1 MGNASVRVKDLG
13 LVCVGLGDELLEL
26 GDLANFFEGKDFILL
41 VSVDSQTGT
50 VVAPVFEPGSGR
62 SWLVADIAET
72 RRLLESLPAQAIHE
86 GLEDVFAVLFDEVVD
101 VAKNAAV
108 GRVHGQTPR
117 YQRYGS

>member
-1 MGNASVRVKDLG
+1 MGNASVRVEDLG

-62 SWLVADIAET
+62 SWVS
-72 RRLLESLPAQAIHE
+72 RRHSRDTSA
-86 GLEDVFAVLFDEVVD
+86 
-101 VAKNAAV
+101 
-108 GRVHGQTPR
+108 PR
-117 YQRYGS
+117 ELTCSSHSRGSRGCICGPFRRGS